1 MEPRIDDAQMRIPSS
16 RIPNSRTT
24 PGAPA
29 AAKSVDISPADRD
42 HIGAEY
48 WRHAAGYVLSCVRPR
63 AEKLNAPPHPGPNG
77 SKPPQLDLSKTLI
90 VFLVLIDPGKNIIRL
105 YMVAVTPTLFGECSL
120 RRERGHIGS
129 LGTVRS
135 RKLRDERS
143 AGRATLHPTAGATQ
157 L

>member
-1 MEPRIDDAQMRIPSS
+1 MCESAR
-16 RIPNSRTT
+16 
-24 PGAPA
+24 
-29 AAKSVDISPADRD
+29 
-42 HIGAEY
+42 
-48 WRHAAGYVLSCVRPR
+48 R
-63 AEKLNAPPHPGPNG
+63 AHVGFVKLGPDG